1 MIDIFEKCFKIHD
14 VSYFLGNTLLYIE
27 NQRYFGV
34 IIIAFHFLQQ
44 FGISLLHV
52 NILIYFIES
61 GIPKMPLQPAL
72 NGRRESRLQL
82 ILKIIVVV
90 ICRLVLSLARRFAY
104 PFAPVL
110 SRGLGVPLTSI
121 TSLIAVNWATSLL
134 GIFFGPL
141 ADRFGY
147 RKMMV
152 LGLVLLAV
160 GMFAGG
166 LFPLYG
172 VILIALFL
180 AGLGKVVFDPAVQ
193 AYVSERVPYS
203 RRATAIGFLEISWA
217 GCTLLGIPLIA
228 LLIDKFGWRS
238 PFFAMGAIG
247 FAGIIALITL
257 FPADEQSISKPRR
270 SLSVKKA
277 LPIIVQDKASLG
289 MLAYIFFF
297 SAAIDNLFVVY
308 GAWLENAFSVSVVA
322 LGMATGVIG
331 VAELVGEI
339 LVATISDRLGLKRV
353 VMIGVTICIFT
364 YGLLPFAGQSLLPAL
379 AGLFIHFLI
388 FEFTIIS
395 SVALCTELQPEM
407 RATVLA
413 SFFGGAGLGRI
424 LGALMGGPIWLSG
437 GIVVTGLVSA
447 GITALALISLC
458 WGLRGWRKG

>member
-1 MIDIFEKCFKIHD
+1 MAP
-14 VSYFLGNTLLYIE
+14 
-27 NQRYFGV
+27 QPV
-34 IIIAFHFLQQ
+34 I
-44 FGISLLHV
+44 
-52 NILIYFIES
+52 
-61 GIPKMPLQPAL
+61 
-72 NGRRESRLQL
+72 NGRDESRLQL
-82 ILKIIVVV
+82 ILKIVVVV
-90 ICRLVLSLARRFAY
+90 ICRLVLNTARRFTY

-110 SRGLGVPLTSI
+110 SRELGVPLTSI

-152 LGLVLLAV
+152 LGLVMLAV

-172 VILIALFL
+172 VILITLFL
-180 AGLGKVVFDPAVQ
+180 AGLGKIVFDPAVQ

-217 GCTLLGIPLIA
+217 GSTLLGIPLIA
-228 LLIDKFGWRS
+228 LLIDNVGWRS

-247 FAGIIALITL
+247 LAGIMVLIVL
-257 FPADEQSISKPRR
+257 IPSDEKSISNPRR
-270 SLSVKKA
+270 MLSVKKV
-277 LPIIVQDKASLG
+277 LPIIVRDEASLG
-289 MLAYIFFF
+289 ALAYVFFF

-308 GAWLENAFSVSVVA
+308 GAWLEKAFSVGIVA

-331 VAELVGEI
+331 AAELVGEI
-339 LVATISDRLGLKRV
+339 LVATISDRFGLKRV
-353 VMIGVTICIFT
+353 VLIGVTICIFT
-364 YGLLPFAGQSLLPAL
+364 YSLLPFAGQSLLTAL
-379 AGLFIHFLI
+379 SGLFFHFLI

-395 SVALCTELQPEM
+395 SLALCTELQPEM
-407 RATVLA
+407 RATVIA
-413 SFFGGAGLGRI
+413 VFFAAAGLGRI
-424 LGALMGGPIWLSG
+424 LGALIGGPIWLAG
-437 GIVVTGLVSA
+437 GIVATGLVST

>member
-1 MIDIFEKCFKIHD
+1 MAP
-14 VSYFLGNTLLYIE
+14 
-27 NQRYFGV
+27 QPV
-34 IIIAFHFLQQ
+34 I
-44 FGISLLHV
+44 
-52 NILIYFIES
+52 
-61 GIPKMPLQPAL
+61 
-72 NGRRESRLQL
+72 NGRDESRLQL
-82 ILKIIVVV
+82 ILKIVVVV
-90 ICRLVLSLARRFAY
+90 ICRLVLNTARRFAY

-110 SRGLGVPLTSI
+110 SRELGVPLTSI

-152 LGLVLLAV
+152 LGLVMLAV

-247 FAGIIALITL
+247 FAGIIVLITL

-407 RATVLA
+407 RATVIA
-413 SFFGGAGLGRI
+413 GFFAAAGLGRI